1 MNETDA
7 EIGPLNQRWSGQ
19 TRARYGWPAAYV
31 ACALLA
37 AGGAWGVADYLD
49 ERSASAQT
57 PAVVREVAPSEDPA
71 EAVEETTQAPVEAPP
86 VEGGVVAVVP
96 EQEPSA
102 GESEGLAPRMEE
114 PVLDSEAGDVDGYLD
129 PAASDTEPI
138 DPVHIGEYRD
148 PHDDRPE
155 AATGEA
161 HHVGEP
167 LDPEATF

>member
-7 EIGPLNQRWSGQ
+7 ELAPQNRRWSGQ

-31 ACALLA
+31 VCALLA
-37 AGGAWGVADYLD
+37 VGGAWGVADYLD
-49 ERSASAQT
+49 ESAA
-57 PAVVREVAPSEDPA
+57 PAEEPAALREIAPPEDSA
-71 EAVEETTQAPVEAPP
+71 EAVEEAVQAPP
-86 VEGGVVAVVP
+86 VEEEIAVAGVP
-96 EQEPSA
+96 EQDPSTEP
-102 GESEGLAPRMEE
+102 PRIDE
-114 PVLDSEAGDVDGYLD
+114 PVLDSETGDVGDYLD
-129 PAASDTEPI
+129 PTASESEPTT
-138 DPVHIGEYRD
+138 PVHVGDYRD